1 MKNEEEMKQGRDGK
15 GMKRGEQHLETHTQ
29 KSMRD
34 ELMVTEPEAKK
45 KQKQPATTDSEVNV
59 S

>member
-15 GMKRGEQHLETHTQ
+15 GMKRGEQHLETHAQ

-45 KQKQPATTDSEVNV
+45 KKIITTNNN
-59 S
+59 